1 MTMNNPI
8 ELPSVAAL
16 KEKLNSDPVFKRYRE
31 AGEKVH
37 QNEELLALYSRYTS
51 LQKEVVNLSHYKL
64 TEATRQKEAEIKRLE
79 EELFD
84 NPLFAE
90 YMQLQVELEELLQTM
105 SFLIESKVNDILSA
119 DNE

>member
-1 MTMNNPI
+1 MLDTI
-8 ELPSVAAL
+8 QLPSVLAL
-16 KEKLNSDPVFKRYRE
+16 KERLQSDPVFRRYRK

-37 QNEELLALYSRYTS
+37 QNQELLTLYGRYTT

-64 TEATRQKEAEIKRLE
+64 AEATRQKEE
-79 EELFD
+79 ELKAIEEALFD

-105 SFLIESKVNDILSA
+105 AFLVESKVNSFLD
-119 DNE
+119 EC